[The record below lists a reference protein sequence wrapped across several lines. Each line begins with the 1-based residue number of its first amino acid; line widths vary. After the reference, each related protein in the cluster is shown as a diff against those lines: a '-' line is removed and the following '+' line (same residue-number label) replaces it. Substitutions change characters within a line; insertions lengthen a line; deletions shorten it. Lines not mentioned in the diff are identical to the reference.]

1 MSHTTNHLMYCSE
14 GNRTYT
20 VHCHELTKPFSLY
33 WIVLL
38 NIATVLL
45 FIILMDRVVYPF
57 CFTWVPNMLN
67 RIGIG
72 MCIGLITI
80 ICALITEA
88 IRYWRFMSAKSN
100 NILYVNVFPF
110 FKMFAVDTPVGI
122 MTPQF
127 IIQAVAECLVLI
139 TSK

>member
-1 MSHTTNHLMYCSE
+1 
-14 GNRTYT
+14 
-20 VHCHELTKPFSLY
+20 
-33 WIVLL
+33 
-38 NIATVLL
+38 
-45 FIILMDRVVYPF
+45 
-57 CFTWVPNMLN
+57 MLN

-80 ICALITEA
+80 ICALTTEV
-88 IRYWRFMSAKSN
+88 IRYERFKSAKSN
-100 NILYVNVFPF
+100 NIFYVNEFRFLKV
-110 FKMFAVDTPVGI
+110 FAVDTPVGI

>member
-1 MSHTTNHLMYCSE
+1 MSHTSKHFMNCSE
-14 GNRTYT
+14 HNYT
-20 VHCHELTKPFSLY
+20 VYHQELIKPFSLY

-45 FIILMDRVVYPF
+45 LILLLDRVVYPW
-57 CFTWVPNMLN
+57 CFTWVPSMLN

-72 MCIGLITI
+72 ICIGLITI
-80 ICALITEA
+80 ICALITEI
-88 IRYWRFMSAKSN
+88 IRYDRFMTAKSN
-100 NILYVNVFPF
+100 NIFYVNVFRY
-110 FKMFAVDTPVGI
+110 FKVFAADTPVGI

-127 IIQAVAECLVLI
+127 IIQAMAECLVLI

>member
-1 MSHTTNHLMYCSE
+1 MSHTSQHVMNCPA
-14 GNRTYT
+14 NRNYT
-20 VHCHELTKPFSLY
+20 VYYHELTKPFSLY
-33 WIVLL
+33 WIVLV
-38 NIATVLL
+38 NIGTVLL
-45 FIILMDRVVYPF
+45 FIILLDRVVYPF
-57 CFTWVPNMLN
+57 CFIWVPSMLN

-80 ICALITEA
+80 ICALTTEV
-88 IRYWRFMSAKSN
+88 IRYERFMTAKSK
-100 NILYVNVFPF
+100 NIISINVFSF
-110 FKMFAVDTPVGI
+110 FKVFAADTPVGI

>member
-1 MSHTTNHLMYCSE
+1 MSHTYEYLKNCP
-14 GNRTYT
+14 GNRNYT
-20 VHCHELTKPFSLY
+20 VHHQELIKPFSLY

-45 FIILMDRVVYPF
+45 FIILLDRVVFPF
-57 CFTWVPNMLN
+57 CFTWIPSMLN

-80 ICALITEA
+80 ICALTTEV
-88 IRYWRFMSAKSN
+88 IRYERFMTAKSN
-100 NILYVNVFPF
+100 NIIWVNVFPF
-110 FKMFAVDTPVGI
+110 FEVFAVDTPVGI